1 MHAICFKLAKKKQKK
16 KKRTR
21 INEITVHCP
30 SFYFVDSQ
38 QVNSGW
44 QGFLRVPDVISWDIT
59 KKGEKTQN
67 SLFVAIDM

>member
-1 MHAICFKLAKKKQKK
+1 MHAICFKLAKKNKK
-16 KKRTR
+16 KTKKNAHTY
-21 INEITVHCP
+21 IVHCP

-44 QGFLRVPDVISWDIT
+44 QGFLRVPHVISWDIT